1 MIFIETPIFTEDVL
15 EALPDDEYREFQLA
29 LSLDPELGDLIPGG
43 GGLRKVRWCLPG
55 TGKRGGVRVIYYW
68 AVAKD
73 HIYLLL
79 IYKKTR
85 QENLTP
91 DQLALLKRLV
101 KGEFK

>member
-1 MIFIETPIFTEDVL
+1 MIFIETAIFTEDL
-15 EALPDDEYREFQLA
+15 LKALPDDEYREFQIA
-29 LSLDPELGDLIPGG
+29 LSLDPKLGDLIPGG
-43 GGLRKVRWCLPG
+43 GGLRKVRWGLPG
-55 TGKRGGVRVIYYW
+55 TGKHGGVRVIYYW

-79 IYKKTR
+79 IYKKAR
-85 QENLTP
+85 QENLAP